1 MSGSGRGVTLA
12 LALTVLAACGVPNQT
27 STTTITA
34 VPYDLLQPEP
44 NGTPAPTPSS
54 AIRPFVYLVRDN
66 TLVAV
71 EASEARWRD
80 DPSRVVTAVL
90 AQLSRGPSEQDR
102 SAGLG
107 TALGPDTA
115 IRLAALDGGV
125 ARIDIAAGD
134 QVPAPARVPLAVG
147 QVVLSVTSVP
157 GVDAVLMTRDGSSV
171 EVPLP
176 GGALTEEPVTAHDY
190 APLLGLTGH
199 TKTG

>member
-1 MSGSGRGVTLA
+1 MSRPGQAFAFALA
-12 LALTVLAACGVPNQT
+12 LAVLGACGVPDQT

-34 VPYDLLQPEP
+34 VPYDLLRPEP
-44 NGTPAPTPSS
+44 HQTPVPTPSS
-54 AIRPFVYLVRDN
+54 AMGPSVYFLRDN

-71 EASEARWRD
+71 EANPAD
-80 DPSRVVTAVL
+80 GTGDPSQVVSAVL
-90 AQLSRGPSEQDR
+90 AQLSRGPSDQDR
-102 SAGLG
+102 AAGLG

-115 IRLAALDGGV
+115 IRLAALDGAV

-157 GVDAVLMTRDGSSV
+157 GVAAVLMTRDGSPV
-171 EVPLP
+171 EIPLP
-176 GGALTEEPVTAHDY
+176 GGALTDQPVTASDY
-190 APLLGLTGH
+190 GTLTSLTSR